1 VCAPLKLKN
10 AITYNACGATA
21 TVIAI
26 AKASEKP
33 GRNRGAVTVQYS
45 TGPRSSRRMLADD
58 ELMEQRWPS
67 AHGHIPVLLVMMIHY
82 LCPAL
87 RETPAIVAK
96 KKINIYI

>member
-1 VCAPLKLKN
+1 
-10 AITYNACGATA
+10 
-21 TVIAI
+21 
-26 AKASEKP
+26 
-33 GRNRGAVTVQYS
+33 
-45 TGPRSSRRMLADD
+45 MLADD

-96 KKINIYI
+96 KKNKYIYIYI

>member
-1 VCAPLKLKN
+1 
-10 AITYNACGATA
+10 
-21 TVIAI
+21 
-26 AKASEKP
+26 
-33 GRNRGAVTVQYS
+33 
-45 TGPRSSRRMLADD
+45 MLADD

-96 KKINIYI
+96 KKNKYIYIYIIRIYI

>member
-1 VCAPLKLKN
+1 
-10 AITYNACGATA
+10 
-21 TVIAI
+21 
-26 AKASEKP
+26 
-33 GRNRGAVTVQYS
+33 
-45 TGPRSSRRMLADD
+45 MLADD

-96 KKINIYI
+96 KKINIYIYI